1 MAFGKKELILTG
13 VAAMAVVCMGGVIGY
28 QAFRSGKSL
37 QQDGYVN
44 WVDDTGE
51 YKKIR
56 RESVIVSMIPALSI
70 TVTTLLVHFQM
81 DSCWIRNV

>member
-37 QQDGYVN
+37 QHG
-44 WVDDTGE
+44 WLCELGGRH
-51 YKKIR
+51 R
-56 RESVIVSMIPALSI
+56 RI
-70 TVTTLLVHFQM
+70 
-81 DSCWIRNV
+81 

>member
-37 QQDGYVN
+37 QQDGYVRS
-44 WVDDTGE
+44 E
-51 YKKIR
+51 ER
-56 RESVIVSMIPALSI
+56 RVGKECRL
-70 TVTTLLVHFQM
+70 
-81 DSCWIRNV
+81 

>member
-44 WVDDTGE
+44 WVDDTE
-51 YKKIR
+51 NIR
-56 RESVIVSMIPALSI
+56 RSVSGPEQDISI
-70 TVTTLLVHFQM
+70 CILTRYL
-81 DSCWIRNV
+81 